1 MWVSFSF
8 FLVCYFQIQKENKV
22 LYVIDYYQ
30 IFTVEIFFSQSQEMT
45 LNDGGFLNAVR
56 DGSCTYVLNLL
67 DNGGI
72 DLEQQ
77 DQVKK

>member
-1 MWVSFSF
+1 M
-8 FLVCYFQIQKENKV
+8 IQKKNKDSV
-22 LYVIDYYQ
+22 VCDWLLSNFYSLN
-30 IFTVEIFFSQSQEMT
+30 FFSQLQEMT

>member
-1 MWVSFSF
+1 M
-8 FLVCYFQIQKENKV
+8 
-22 LYVIDYYQ
+22 IDYYQ
-30 IFTVEIFFSQSQEMT
+30 IFTVWIFSHNLQEMT

>member
-1 MWVSFSF
+1 MIKFYS
-8 FLVCYFQIQKENKV
+8 LN
-22 LYVIDYYQ
+22 
-30 IFTVEIFFSQSQEMT
+30 FFSQSQEMT

-67 DNGGI
+67 DNGGT

-77 DQVKK
+77 DPVKKFITNYLVALV

>member
-1 MWVSFSF
+1 MT
-8 FLVCYFQIQKENKV
+8 QKKNKV

-30 IFTVEIFFSQSQEMT
+30 NFYSLNFFSQLQEMT

>member
-1 MWVSFSF
+1 
-8 FLVCYFQIQKENKV
+8 
-22 LYVIDYYQ
+22 
-30 IFTVEIFFSQSQEMT
+30 MT

-77 DQVKK
+77 DQVKKLLIIWLHWFTIINSTVAPNCNRVIIRMPINELNF

>member
-1 MWVSFSF
+1 MIKFYS
-8 FLVCYFQIQKENKV
+8 LN
-22 LYVIDYYQ
+22 
-30 IFTVEIFFSQSQEMT
+30 FFSQSQEMT

>member
-1 MWVSFSF
+1 MWLIIIK
-8 FLVCYFQIQKENKV
+8 FLQFK
-22 LYVIDYYQ
+22 
-30 IFTVEIFFSQSQEMT
+30 FFSQLQEMT